1 MRWFNNIRIGPK
13 LIIAF
18 LIVTCI
24 ALAIGITGI
33 YNIKKIN
40 ELDNQLYE
48 KMTVPL
54 GDLVII
60 AESYHKMSGNV
71 RDVISAENEPQVQ
84 SFESIIE
91 QSSNEINERL
101 DSFEATIMTEDESIL
116 VDNIRKYKGQYDAVI
131 AEIIQLKRAGNVERA
146 LLLERGE
153 VNRIKYDLETN
164 LDRLID
170 LKVELARNAALDND
184 AQGSSATMLTI
195 VIIDVGAI
203 ISILLGVF
211 ISSSIRKPLDKLR
224 LVADK
229 LATGDINV
237 YLDEP
242 TKDEIGDL
250 TRSFG
255 LMADNIIK
263 QSEVAERIVQGDLS
277 IDVEPSSDRDVLG
290 KSLRSVVATLRGL
303 VDETKMLTVAAAN
316 GELNTRG
323 NADAFEGGFKE
334 IIDGINSTL
343 DGITK
348 PLSISLEAINKL
360 AKGEEIDALENI
372 YKGQYSLLIDSIN
385 MVRNSIRTLAL
396 ETVKLTEAA
405 AEGQLSYRADTSKL
419 IGGYGMIVGGINKA
433 LDSVIAPI
441 QEALGV
447 LQEVA
452 KGNLN
457 VRMEGEY
464 KGDNAELKEAINSTI
479 DGLLGYINEISNLLA
494 EIADGNLDIKVSDDF
509 EGNFI
514 EIRDSLV
521 NIIQSLNQMMGEI
534 NEAANQVA
542 VGSMQVSDGSQALSQ
557 GSTEQASSLEELTA
571 SIHEIAEQTKK
582 NALNA
587 NEADEYSRQALQKA
601 SEGNRQMEEML
612 EAMKEINQSSE
623 NISKIIKVIEDI
635 AFQTNI
641 LALNAAV
648 EAARAGQHGKGFAVV
663 AEEVRTLAARSAA
676 AANET
681 TGLIEGSIEK
691 VKVGTKIAND
701 TAQALNEILDEI
713 EKSASLA
720 KEIANASNEQA
731 TGISQI
737 DRGIEQV
744 AQVVHNNSA
753 TAKESAAASEE
764 LSSQAE
770 LLKKLVAKFKLSDNK
785 EVLSGGDDS
794 ELIYALEDGEDQPE
808 DLEDSFNDEQPEII
822 LNDEEFDKY

>member
-13 LIIAF
+13 LVIGF
-18 LIVTCI
+18 LIVACI
-24 ALAIGITGI
+24 TLAIGVTGI

-54 GDLVII
+54 GDLVVI
-60 AESYHKMSGNV
+60 AESYHKISGNV
-71 RDVISAENEPQVQ
+71 RDVINAENEPQVQ
-84 SFESIIE
+84 SFESNIE
-91 QSSNEINERL
+91 QSSNEINEKL

-116 VDNIRKYKGQYDAVI
+116 VDNIRKYMGQYDAVI
-131 AEIIQLKRAGNVERA
+131 AEIIQLKRAGNLDRA
-146 LLLERGE
+146 LNLERGE
-153 VNRIKYDLETN
+153 VTRIKYDLETN
-164 LDRLID
+164 LGRLID
-170 LKVELARNAALDND
+170 LKVELAQKVALDND
-184 AQGSSATMLTI
+184 AQGRSATMLSI
-195 VIIDVGAI
+195 AIIAIGVI

-211 ISSSIRKPLDKLR
+211 ISSSIKKPLDKLR

-229 LATGDINV
+229 LAIGDINV

-255 LMADNIIK
+255 LMADNVIK
-263 QSEVAERIVQGDLS
+263 QAEIAERIVQGDLS
-277 IDVEPSSDRDVLG
+277 IDVVPSSEKDLLG

-316 GELNTRG
+316 GELDTRG
-323 NADAFEGGFKE
+323 NADAFEGGFKD
-334 IIDGINSTL
+334 IIDGINTTL

-360 AKGEEIDALENI
+360 AMGEEIDALENRFE
-372 YKGQYSLLIDSIN
+372 GQYSILIDNIN
-385 MVRNSIRTLAL
+385 MVRNSIRTLTL

-419 IGGYGMIVGGINKA
+419 IGGYGMIVNGINRA

-441 QEALGV
+441 QEASGV
-447 LQEVA
+447 LQEMA

-457 VRMEGEY
+457 VRMEGDY

-479 DGLLGYINEISNLLA
+479 EGLLGYINEISNALV
-494 EIADGNLDIKVSDDF
+494 EIGEGNLDIIISDDF
-509 EGNFI
+509 EGNFV

-521 NIIQSLNQMMGEI
+521 NIIESLNEMMGEI

-542 VGSMQVSDGSQALSQ
+542 TGSVQVSDGSQALSQ

-571 SIHEIAEQTKK
+571 SIHEIAEQTKR

-587 NEADEYSRQALQKA
+587 NETDEYARLALKKA
-601 SEGNRQMEEML
+601 SEGNQQMVEML
-612 EAMKEINQSSE
+612 QAMQAINESSQ
-623 NISKIIKVIEDI
+623 NISKIIKVIDDI

-663 AEEVRTLAARSAA
+663 AEEVRTLAARSAT

-681 TGLIEGSIEK
+681 TGLIEGSIDK

-701 TAQALNEILDEI
+701 TAEALSEILEEI
-713 EKSASLA
+713 EKAASLA

-737 DRGIEQV
+737 DKGIEQV
-744 AQVVHNNSA
+744 SQVVQNNSA
-753 TAKESAAASEE
+753 TAEESAAASEE

-770 LLKKLVAKFKLSDNK
+770 LLKQLVARFKLNTNRQA
-785 EVLSGGDDS
+785 LLGGDDA
-794 ELIYALEDGEDQPE
+794 EPIYALDDSSDGE
-808 DLEDSFNDEQPEII
+808 EIEI
-822 LNDEEFDKY
+822 KLNDDEFDKY